1 MTSRQPSS
9 VSARSDVDSNIHKM
23 PGSGSSGLP
32 STSHAPSSLTSPQR
46 SRDVSPIKRLRS
58 PTGNTVVQERAELPN
73 SGTTTPSKV
82 PNTTGLGSSNRAPRP
97 VSLNE
102 ASNKVLKAQSQDH
115 SKADTDPRWPIS
127 PRLKS
132 PVISRQNSNADAS
145 DLDNTPRASHMMGQ
159 HAPDSGM
166 RSPPMQSAS
175 MNAKLPRNYNSIAA
189 TLETV
194 QEGDQ
199 ASSPTD
205 GVRMAPVQA
214 SQDCQRTKD
223 TISRQSTQPASS
235 QSSHTEIPLSAKSS
249 ISSRS
254 SHLRSPEGS
263 QDNTE
268 SEADT
273 GRSRQP
279 LKQPP
284 PKQTTQSQPPSANN
298 PKRTALGPLRTR
310 PGAEVSS
317 QSMIVETET
326 VPSIPQSSIA
336 ARDHERGGAGRKDE
350 GGSLRARPST
360 ETIRPKKERRK
371 VVQKRPSVVSGAS
384 TKADLFEAKVSTNDE
399 ESESDDTYVYESNP
413 PETRSSRLRSHSRT
427 PSGTSV
433 QSFPNRR
440 GARNISNHVDNPRGV
455 KPKRS
460 MKFASSSY
468 IDRSLDDD
476 STDHGTVRACK
487 SKPPSLNVSQPQQ
500 GHSSHWPGGDQ
511 SPFSPATRGRQS
523 ADRSSRNSP
532 KSTPKH
538 SPPPYS
544 STHTPSK
551 NGNYTSHYSDQS
563 GCSNEREPLMGGS
576 LRAQRTRPFQR
587 PHSSNLRHIEYY
599 QEAPPSWWA
608 RRCSGC
614 LVFFI
619 IVALLAMCVA
629 AFVYATTKPL
639 YSVSLLDIQ
648 NVLASEEE
656 LMLDLNCV
664 SINPNLVPITVT
676 AMDVN
681 VFAKSRHVG
690 TDAYWRHHGAPE
702 PKPRWPLKGRPPFV
716 HSPRP
721 LADEVSVL
729 KGVDRGTDPI
739 DDPEGDPQTMLLG
752 RILALDSPLIFDA
765 SPLRR
770 LMHNSTGELRLQ
782 KPGNKTEIGGS
793 ERWEKVLQHPFQ
805 LVVRGVLKYE
815 LPLSSRLMSSS
826 ISKTVEVD
834 PDKSVPG
841 KGIWQGRLWLPSPA

>member
-1 MTSRQPSS
+1 MSSRQSPSL
-9 VSARSDVDSNIHKM
+9 SARSDVDASTRNM
-23 PGSGSSGLP
+23 SAGGSSSGP
-32 STSHAPSSLTSPQR
+32 TSNPRPPQSYTSPQR
-46 SRDVSPIKRLRS
+46 SREVSPVKRLRS
-58 PTGNTVVQERAELPN
+58 PTGNTLAQERGQLSN
-73 SGTTTPSKV
+73 SGTTTPSKAQ
-82 PNTTGLGSSNRAPRP
+82 TAAGLGSSNRIPRP
-97 VSLNE
+97 LSLNE
-102 ASNKVLKAQSQDH
+102 ASNKVLKDRNQES
-115 SKADTDPRWPIS
+115 SRTDTNQRWPIS
-127 PRLKS
+127 PRLRS
-132 PVISRQNSNADAS
+132 PVTSRRNSIVDLN
-145 DLDNTPRASHMMGQ
+145 DLDNTPRASHMMDQ
-159 HAPDSGM
+159 HMSESGT
-166 RSPPMQSAS
+166 RSPAMQSPNA
-175 MNAKLPRNYNSIAA
+175 NAKLPRNYNSIAA

-205 GVRMAPVQA
+205 GLRTETNQA
-214 SQDCQRTKD
+214 SEGRQSTKD
-223 TISRQSTQPASS
+223 SISRQSTQPTSS
-235 QSSHTEIPLSAKSS
+235 QSSNAEAPLSAKSS

-254 SHLRSPEGS
+254 AHLRSPEGS

-273 GRSRQP
+273 GRSRQVS
-279 LKQPP
+279 KQPP
-284 PKQTTQSQPPSANN
+284 PKQTTQSQPPPANN
-298 PKRTALGPLRTR
+298 HKRTALGPLRTR
-310 PGAEVSS
+310 PGAEGSS

-336 ARDHERGGAGRKDE
+336 ARGHERGGVGKKDE
-350 GGSLRARPST
+350 AGSLRARPST

-399 ESESDDTYVYESNP
+399 GSDSDDTYVYESNP

-433 QSFPNRR
+433 QSFPNKRV
-440 GARNISNHVDNPRGV
+440 ARNFSSHVDNPRGV

-468 IDRSLDDD
+468 VDRSLDDD
-476 STDHGTVRACK
+476 STDHGTVRAYK
-487 SKPPSLNVSQPQQ
+487 SKPPSLNVSHHHQA
-500 GHSSHWPGGDQ
+500 HSSHWPGGEQ
-511 SPFSPATRGRQS
+511 SPFSAAARGRQGG
-523 ADRSSRNSP
+523 DRSSKNSP
-532 KSTPKH
+532 KGTPRH

-544 STHTPSK
+544 STNTLSK
-551 NGNYTSHYSDQS
+551 NGAYTPQYSDQS
-563 GCSNEREPLMGGS
+563 GYSNEREPLMSGS

-587 PHSSNLRHIEYY
+587 PNTSNLRHIEYY

-614 LVFFI
+614 MVFFI
-619 IVALLAMCVA
+619 ILALLAMCVA

-656 LMLDLNCV
+656 LMFDLNCV
-664 SINPNLVPITVT
+664 AINSNLVPITVT
-676 AMDVN
+676 TVDIN

-690 TDAYWRHHGAPE
+690 TDEYWRRHGAPE
-702 PKPRWPLKGRPPFV
+702 PRPSRNLLKGRPPFI

-721 LADEVSVL
+721 LPDKVGIF
-729 KGVDRGTDPI
+729 KGVDHGTDPI

-752 RILALDSPLIFDA
+752 RILSLDSPLIFDA

-770 LMHNSTGELRLQ
+770 VMHNSTGELRLQ
-782 KPGNKTEIGGS
+782 KPGNKTETGGS
-793 ERWEKVLQHPFQ
+793 ERWENVIQHPFQ

-841 KGIWQGRLWLPSPA
+841 KDIWQER